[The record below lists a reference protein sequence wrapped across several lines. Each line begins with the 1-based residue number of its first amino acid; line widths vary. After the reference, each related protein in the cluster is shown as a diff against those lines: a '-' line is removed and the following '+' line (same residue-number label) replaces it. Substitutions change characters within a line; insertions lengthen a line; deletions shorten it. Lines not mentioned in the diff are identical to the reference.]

1 VIVAGAGLSGLV
13 AARELTRR
21 GADVE
26 LVEARGRMG
35 GRVWTLRD
43 GALAPFHAEA
53 GGEFI
58 DGEHDALRTI
68 ARDLDLSL
76 VRVLRKGFGVA
87 LDYGGRVHVSPSQAV
102 AWRSLQR
109 LLVPA
114 TRALEIDDEE
124 SAAARAAIARR
135 SFAEV
140 LETVGASA
148 RVRALAVALR
158 GLFLA
163 EPEHL
168 SALVILDEAADNRAP
183 GRQQMFRVEGGNDRL
198 IDALAHRS
206 RLTVRLRHVVRAV
219 RQSERGVR
227 VTIEDPH
234 GRRATKSVDYLV
246 ATVPLP
252 ALLDWRF
259 SPALPA
265 SQRHAFQSLS
275 YGPATKILLRSA
287 RPWWRGKNR
296 PHAYGSNLPV
306 GALWDACEEMRGAA
320 VLTLL
325 AGGAASQAVRS
336 LIDRDGID
344 GVLSYLRWLG
354 AAREPT
360 KLARVVTWERDPWS
374 RGGYAVFGP
383 RFDPAS
389 QPLLRQA
396 FGRVLFAGEHTSD
409 RWQGFM
415 NGAVESGLRV
425 ASELEALERIER
437 WVGTTRG
444 PRSSG

>member
-1 VIVAGAGLSGLV
+1 MIVAGAGLSGLV

-26 LVEARGRMG
+26 VVEARDRLG

-43 GALAPFHAEA
+43 GAVAPFHAEA

-58 DGEHDALRTI
+58 DGEHEALRTM
-68 ARDLDLSL
+68 ARDLHLPL

-87 LDYGGRVHVSPSQAV
+87 LDYGGRVHVSSSQAAV
-102 AWRSLQR
+102 WRSLQR
-109 LLVPA
+109 LIAPA

-124 SAAARAAIARR
+124 SAAARTALARR

-140 LETVGASA
+140 LEAVGASS
-148 RVRALAVALR
+148 RVHALGVALR

-163 EPEHL
+163 DPDHL
-168 SALVILDEAADNRAP
+168 SALVIVEQAAEKRAP
-183 GRQQMFRVEGGNDRL
+183 GPQQMFRVKGGNDRL
-198 IDALAHRS
+198 IDALARRS
-206 RLTVRLRHVVRAV
+206 RLMIRLRHVVRAV
-219 RQSERGVR
+219 RQTVGGVR
-227 VTIEDPH
+227 VTIEDGQ
-234 GRRATKSVDYLV
+234 GRRATTLADYLV
-246 ATVPLP
+246 ATVPVP
-252 ALLDWRF
+252 VLLEWRF
-259 SPALPA
+259 SPALPER
-265 SQRHAFQSLS
+265 QRQAFQTLS
-275 YGPATKILLRSA
+275 YGPATKVLLRSA

-296 PHAYGSNLPV
+296 PHAFGTNLPV
-306 GALWDACEEMRGAA
+306 GALWDACEDIQGAA

-325 AGGAASQAVRS
+325 AGGRASQAVRS
-336 LIDRDGID
+336 LIDKDGID
-344 GVLSYLRWLG
+344 GVLSHLGWLG
-354 AAREPT
+354 TVRQPT
-360 KLARVVTWERDPWS
+360 QLARVVTWELDPWS

-389 QPLLRQA
+389 PSLVRQA

-425 ASELEALERIER
+425 ASELDACERIER
-437 WVGTTRG
+437 WLGPTTAR
-444 PRSSG
+444 